1 MVKINRKKLIKNTT
15 DYLIIFAGAII
26 YSLSVAVFTA
36 DNNIAPGGV
45 TGLATMLNY
54 LFALPIGMFVIV
66 MNIPLFIWGIKEN
79 GTAFFAKT
87 LFATAAE
94 SVLIDLLRSVL
105 PSYGGETILAA
116 IFGGAL
122 GGAGLGIIFSRGG
135 STGGT
140 DIIALIM
147 HKKLPHISTGRI
159 ILLADIVTLTAA
171 YFVYGSLESALYAG
185 IAIFVSIRVIDAIS
199 YGTSRGSG
207 KLVFIVT
214 DCFESV
220 SETILRKIGRGATVL
235 DGEGAYS
242 GNKKRVLMC
251 AVRPQ
256 QVFILT
262 KEVKKI
268 DSSAFVIVA
277 PANSIQGFGFADPV
291 N

>member
-1 MVKINRKKLIKNTT
+1 M
-15 DYLIIFAGAII
+15 
-26 YSLSVAVFTA
+26 
-36 DNNIAPGGV
+36 
-45 TGLATMLNY
+45 
-54 LFALPIGMFVIV
+54 
-66 MNIPLFIWGIKEN
+66 
-79 GTAFFAKT
+79 
-87 LFATAAE
+87 
-94 SVLIDLLRSVL
+94 
-105 PSYGGETILAA
+105 
-116 IFGGAL
+116 
-122 GGAGLGIIFSRGG
+122 
-135 STGGT
+135 
-140 DIIALIM
+140 
-147 HKKLPHISTGRI
+147 
-159 ILLADIVTLTAA
+159 
-171 YFVYGSLESALYAG
+171 
-185 IAIFVSIRVIDAIS
+185 SIRVIDTIS